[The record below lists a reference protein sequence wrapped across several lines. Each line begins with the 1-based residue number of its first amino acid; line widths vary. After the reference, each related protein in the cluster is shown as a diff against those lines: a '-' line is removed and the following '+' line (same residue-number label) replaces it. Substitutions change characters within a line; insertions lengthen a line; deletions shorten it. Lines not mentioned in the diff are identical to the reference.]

1 MIYKATLDKTAKL
14 LTIGITILFI
24 GIAIGP
30 KLFSKSENSEIPIV
44 LIIILFLTYGISYG
58 FSPKSYIINE
68 NSVVINRLFK
78 NVIVNRSQIKNVLK
92 LENGIPSNTA
102 SKAMMLQN
110 AQLSNALDKA
120 VAQMGDAMSLMDY
133 SDMPAERVEAFV
145 DASTNA
151 DRNEAQALFDEIAKG
166 NRYIKAINKGADW
179 ASPFGSSP
187 RHPLGRCG
195 RSR

>member
-92 LENGIPSNTA
+92 LENGKLSWSIRIFASGGFFGYFGRFWNKEFGNMTWYATRRDHAIMLITKSNQKIILTPDETDRFINEFTE
-102 SKAMMLQN
+102 M
-110 AQLSNALDKA
+110 
-120 VAQMGDAMSLMDY
+120 
-133 SDMPAERVEAFV
+133 ERKP
-145 DASTNA
+145 N
-151 DRNEAQALFDEIAKG
+151 G
-166 NRYIKAINKGADW
+166 
-179 ASPFGSSP
+179 
-187 RHPLGRCG
+187 
-195 RSR
+195 